1 MENTR
6 KFERYPIQREAKYF
20 LKEARGKGEEC
31 TIINFSRS
39 GMGILFHSH
48 DEISVGTLIRLE
60 IPVSKSPEPVNAR
73 GVLKW
78 FAKKED
84 DFVGGVE
91 LTEMLSDVKFS
102 KLG

>member
-6 KFERYPIQREAKYF
+6 KLERYPIQREARYF
-20 LKEARGKGEEC
+20 LKEGKGEGQEC

-39 GMGILFHSH
+39 GMGIIFHSNE
-48 DEISVGTLIRLE
+48 EINVGTLIRLE
-60 IPVSKSPEPVNAR
+60 IPVPKSSEPINAR

-78 FAKKED
+78 FERKEND
-84 DFVGGVE
+84 LIGGVE
-91 LTEMLSDVKFS
+91 LTKILSDVKFS

>member
-1 MENTR
+1 MENMR
-6 KFERYPIQREAKYF
+6 KYERYPIQREAQYF
-20 LKEARGKGEEC
+20 LNESRGKGQEC

-39 GMGILFHSH
+39 GMGIIFHSNE
-48 DEISVGTLIRLE
+48 EINVGTLIRLE
-60 IPVSKSPEPVNAR
+60 IPVSNASEPIHTR

-78 FAKKED
+78 FENKENNL
-84 DFVGGVE
+84 FGGVE